1 MAATTTTTVCGVRA
15 RPLAP
20 PPVQVPPLPTTVG
33 PLVPMR
39 ISPGAV
45 PPGVVPLAYVPPP
58 AAVPQVT
65 PTNAGGAR
73 PLVPLAPPP
82 LYMLPLKS
90 IPGQP
95 WYAPLQQMYGPG
107 WTPTNPNP
115 TTTWL
120 FDEDGDAYPA
130 GGQPL
135 PREEKKR
142 RRPPSPQEL
151 PPAPVSPRWRQ
162 TQQGAPPASSP
173 RVTSPRKRPRE
184 AVVHDDMR
192 RPAEIAAAAAAG
204 SARPLTTAQALA
216 QKLMAPP
223 SKQPR
228 GQQPRGQARRWT
240 DEEHEEFLAAVGR
253 FGKRWKTVAE
263 HVPSKT
269 AAQVRTHATKYFSK
283 LKERQDL
290 SDPAAMLLQ
299 LAAASPAKCAA

>member
-1 MAATTTTTVCGVRA
+1 MATTTTTTVCGVRA

-33 PLVPMR
+33 PLVPMQ
-39 ISPGAV
+39 
-45 PPGVVPLAYVPPP
+45 YVPPP
-58 AAVPQVT
+58 GVPLVT

-73 PLVPLAPPP
+73 AMLPLAPPP

-90 IPGQP
+90 MPGQP

-151 PPAPVSPRWRQ
+151 PPVPR
-162 TQQGAPPASSP
+162 
-173 RVTSPRKRPRE
+173 SPRKRPRE

-192 RPAEIAAAAAAG
+192 RPAEIAAAAAG
-204 SARPLTTAQALA
+204 GGARPLTTAQALA

>member
-1 MAATTTTTVCGVRA
+1 MATTTTTTVCGVRA

-33 PLVPMR
+33 PLVPMQ
-39 ISPGAV
+39 
-45 PPGVVPLAYVPPP
+45 YVPPP
-58 AAVPQVT
+58 GVPLVT

-73 PLVPLAPPP
+73 AMLPLAPPP

-151 PPAPVSPRWRQ
+151 PPVPR
-162 TQQGAPPASSP
+162 
-173 RVTSPRKRPRE
+173 SPRKRPRE

-192 RPAEIAAAAAAG
+192 RPAEIAAAVAAG
-204 SARPLTTAQALA
+204 GGARPLTTAQALA

-240 DEEHEEFLAAVGR
+240 DEEHEEFVAAVGR

>member
-1 MAATTTTTVCGVRA
+1 MATTTTTTVCGVRA

-33 PLVPMR
+33 PLVPMQ
-39 ISPGAV
+39 
-45 PPGVVPLAYVPPP
+45 YVPPP
-58 AAVPQVT
+58 GVPLVT

-73 PLVPLAPPP
+73 AMLPLAPPP

-151 PPAPVSPRWRQ
+151 PPVPV
-162 TQQGAPPASSP
+162 
-173 RVTSPRKRPRE
+173 SPRKRPRE

-192 RPAEIAAAAAAG
+192 RPAEIAAAVAAG
-204 SARPLTTAQALA
+204 GGARPLTTAQALA

>member
-1 MAATTTTTVCGVRA
+1 MATTTTTTVCGVRA

-20 PPVQVPPLPTTVG
+20 QPLQ
-33 PLVPMR
+33 
-39 ISPGAV
+39 
-45 PPGVVPLAYVPPP
+45 YVPPP
-58 AAVPQVT
+58 GVPLGT

-73 PLVPLAPPP
+73 AMPLPLMAPPAAP

-90 IPGQP
+90 MPGQP

-151 PPAPVSPRWRQ
+151 PPVPR
-162 TQQGAPPASSP
+162 
-173 RVTSPRKRPRE
+173 SPRKRPRE

-204 SARPLTTAQALA
+204 GARPLTTAQALA

>member
-1 MAATTTTTVCGVRA
+1 MATTTTTTVCGVRA

-20 PPVQVPPLPTTVG
+20 PPVQVPPTVG

-39 ISPGAV
+39 MPPTVATVGVGAM
-45 PPGVVPLAYVPPP
+45 PLEYVPPP
-58 AAVPQVT
+58 GVPLVT

-73 PLVPLAPPP
+73 AMPLPLVAPPAAP

-151 PPAPVSPRWRQ
+151 PPV
-162 TQQGAPPASSP
+162 
-173 RVTSPRKRPRE
+173 SPRKRPRE

-204 SARPLTTAQALA
+204 GARPLTTAQALA

>member
-1 MAATTTTTVCGVRA
+1 M
-15 RPLAP
+15 
-20 PPVQVPPLPTTVG
+20 Q
-33 PLVPMR
+33 
-39 ISPGAV
+39 
-45 PPGVVPLAYVPPP
+45 YVPPP
-58 AAVPQVT
+58 GVPLVT

-73 PLVPLAPPP
+73 AMPLPLVAPPAAP

-90 IPGQP
+90 MPGQP

-151 PPAPVSPRWRQ
+151 PPVPV
-162 TQQGAPPASSP
+162 
-173 RVTSPRKRPRE
+173 SPRKRPRE

-204 SARPLTTAQALA
+204 GARPLTTAQALA
-216 QKLMAPP
+216 QKLMAPAVEAA
-223 SKQPR
+223 PR
-228 GQQPRGQARRWT
+228 AAAPRPGPPLDGRGARGSRRRRPLRQAVEDRRRARPVQDGRPGADARDQVVARSSRNARTWRPGR
-240 DEEHEEFLAAVGR
+240 DAPPARGGVARQVRRLKFLAR
-253 FGKRWKTVAE
+253 P
-263 HVPSKT
+263 VPPP
-269 AAQVRTHATKYFSK
+269 R
-283 LKERQDL
+283 
-290 SDPAAMLLQ
+290 P
-299 LAAASPAKCAA
+299 PC

>member
-1 MAATTTTTVCGVRA
+1 MATTTTTTVCGVRA

-39 ISPGAV
+39 MPPTVATVGVGAM
-45 PPGVVPLAYVPPP
+45 PLEYVPPP
-58 AAVPQVT
+58 GVPLVT

-73 PLVPLAPPP
+73 AMPLPLMAPPAAP

-90 IPGQP
+90 MPGQP

-107 WTPTNPNP
+107 WTPTAPAGS

-151 PPAPVSPRWRQ
+151 PPVPV
-162 TQQGAPPASSP
+162 
-173 RVTSPRKRPRE
+173 SPRKRPRE

-204 SARPLTTAQALA
+204 GARPLTTAQALA

-240 DEEHEEFLAAVGR
+240 DEEHEEFVAAVGR

-283 LKERQDL
+283 LKLRQDL
-290 SDPAAMLLQ
+290 SDPAEVLLQ
-299 LAAASPAKCAA
+299 LAAASPLKCAS

>member
-1 MAATTTTTVCGVRA
+1 MATTTTTTVCGVRA

-33 PLVPMR
+33 PLVP
-39 ISPGAV
+39 
-45 PPGVVPLAYVPPP
+45 LQYVPPP
-58 AAVPQVT
+58 GVPLVT

-73 PLVPLAPPP
+73 AMPLPLMAPPAAP

-90 IPGQP
+90 MPGQP

-107 WTPTNPNP
+107 WTPTAPAGS

-151 PPAPVSPRWRQ
+151 PPVPV
-162 TQQGAPPASSP
+162 
-173 RVTSPRKRPRE
+173 SPRKRPRE

-204 SARPLTTAQALA
+204 GARPLTTAQALA

>member
-1 MAATTTTTVCGVRA
+1 MATTTTTTVCGVRA

-39 ISPGAV
+39 IAPGAV
-45 PPGVVPLAYVPPP
+45 PPGAVPLAYMPPP

-73 PLVPLAPPP
+73 AMPLPLMAPPAAP

-90 IPGQP
+90 MPGQP

-151 PPAPVSPRWRQ
+151 PPVPTSPR
-162 TQQGAPPASSP
+162 A
-173 RVTSPRKRPRE
+173 TSPRKRPRE

-192 RPAEIAAAAAAG
+192 RPAEIAAAAAG
-204 SARPLTTAQALA
+204 GGARPLTTAQALA

>member
-1 MAATTTTTVCGVRA
+1 MATTTTTTVCGVRA

-73 PLVPLAPPP
+73 AMPLPLMAPPAAP

-107 WTPTNPNP
+107 WTPTAPAGS

-151 PPAPVSPRWRQ
+151 PPVPR
-162 TQQGAPPASSP
+162 
-173 RVTSPRKRPRE
+173 SPRKRPRE
-184 AVVHDDMR
+184 AVAHDDMR

-204 SARPLTTAQALA
+204 GARPLTTAQALA

-240 DEEHEEFLAAVGR
+240 DEEHEEFVAAVGR

>member
-1 MAATTTTTVCGVRA
+1 MATTTTTTVCGVRA

-39 ISPGAV
+39 MPPTVATVGVGAM
-45 PPGVVPLAYVPPP
+45 PLEYVPPP
-58 AAVPQVT
+58 GVPLVT

-73 PLVPLAPPP
+73 AMPLPLMAPPAAP

-90 IPGQP
+90 MPGQP

-107 WTPTNPNP
+107 WTPTAPAGS

-151 PPAPVSPRWRQ
+151 PPVPV
-162 TQQGAPPASSP
+162 
-173 RVTSPRKRPRE
+173 SPRKRPRE

-204 SARPLTTAQALA
+204 GARPLTTAQALA

-240 DEEHEEFLAAVGR
+240 DEEHEEFVAAVGR

>member
-1 MAATTTTTVCGVRA
+1 MATTTTTTVCGVRA

-39 ISPGAV
+39 MPPTVATVGVGAM
-45 PPGVVPLAYVPPP
+45 PLEYVPPP
-58 AAVPQVT
+58 GVPLVT

-73 PLVPLAPPP
+73 AMPLPLMAPPAAP

-107 WTPTNPNP
+107 WTPTAPAGS

-151 PPAPVSPRWRQ
+151 PPVPV
-162 TQQGAPPASSP
+162 
-173 RVTSPRKRPRE
+173 SPRKRPRE

>member
-1 MAATTTTTVCGVRA
+1 MATTTTTTVCGVRA

-33 PLVPMR
+33 PLVP
-39 ISPGAV
+39 
-45 PPGVVPLAYVPPP
+45 LQYVPPP
-58 AAVPQVT
+58 GVPLVT

-73 PLVPLAPPP
+73 ALLPLAPP

-90 IPGQP
+90 MPGQP

-107 WTPTNPNP
+107 WTPTAPAGS

-151 PPAPVSPRWRQ
+151 PPVPV
-162 TQQGAPPASSP
+162 
-173 RVTSPRKRPRE
+173 SPRKRPRE
-184 AVVHDDMR
+184 AVAHDDMR

-204 SARPLTTAQALA
+204 GARPLTTAQALA

>member
-1 MAATTTTTVCGVRA
+1 MATTTTTTVCGVRA

-33 PLVPMR
+33 PLVPLQY
-39 ISPGAV
+39 V
-45 PPGVVPLAYVPPP
+45 PTPGVPL
-58 AAVPQVT
+58 VT

-73 PLVPLAPPP
+73 PLLPLAPPP

-151 PPAPVSPRWRQ
+151 PPV
-162 TQQGAPPASSP
+162 
-173 RVTSPRKRPRE
+173 SPRKRPRE
-184 AVVHDDMR
+184 AVAHDDMR

-204 SARPLTTAQALA
+204 GARPLTTAQALA

-223 SKQPR
+223 SKHPR

-240 DEEHEEFLAAVGR
+240 DEEHEEFVAAVGR

>member
-1 MAATTTTTVCGVRA
+1 MATTTTTTVCGVRA

-33 PLVPMR
+33 PLVPMQ
-39 ISPGAV
+39 
-45 PPGVVPLAYVPPP
+45 YVPPP
-58 AAVPQVT
+58 GVPLVT

-73 PLVPLAPPP
+73 AMPLPLMAPPAAP

-90 IPGQP
+90 MPGQP

-151 PPAPVSPRWRQ
+151 PPVPTSPR
-162 TQQGAPPASSP
+162 A
-173 RVTSPRKRPRE
+173 TSPRKRPRE

-192 RPAEIAAAAAAG
+192 RPAEIAAAAAASG
-204 SARPLTTAQALA
+204 ARPLTTAQALA

>member
-1 MAATTTTTVCGVRA
+1 MATTTTTTVCGVRA

-33 PLVPMR
+33 PLVPMQ
-39 ISPGAV
+39 
-45 PPGVVPLAYVPPP
+45 YVPPP
-58 AAVPQVT
+58 GVPLVT
-65 PTNAGGAR
+65 PTNAGG
-73 PLVPLAPPP
+73 
-82 LYMLPLKS
+82 
-90 IPGQP
+90 
-95 WYAPLQQMYGPG
+95 
-107 WTPTNPNP
+107 
-115 TTTWL
+115 
-120 FDEDGDAYPA
+120 
-130 GGQPL
+130 
-135 PREEKKR
+135 
-142 RRPPSPQEL
+142 
-151 PPAPVSPRWRQ
+151 
-162 TQQGAPPASSP
+162 
-173 RVTSPRKRPRE
+173 
-184 AVVHDDMR
+184 
-192 RPAEIAAAAAAG
+192 
-204 SARPLTTAQALA
+204 ARPLTTAQALA

>member
-1 MAATTTTTVCGVRA
+1 MATTTTTTVCGGRA

-33 PLVPMR
+33 PLVPMQ
-39 ISPGAV
+39 
-45 PPGVVPLAYVPPP
+45 YVPPP
-58 AAVPQVT
+58 GVPLVT

-73 PLVPLAPPP
+73 AMPLPLMAPPAAP

-107 WTPTNPNP
+107 WTPTAPAGS

-151 PPAPVSPRWRQ
+151 PPVPR
-162 TQQGAPPASSP
+162 
-173 RVTSPRKRPRE
+173 SPRKRPRE

-204 SARPLTTAQALA
+204 GARPLTTAQALA

>member
-1 MAATTTTTVCGVRA
+1 MATTTTTTVCGVRA

-33 PLVPMR
+33 PLVPLQYA
-39 ISPGAV
+39 P
-45 PPGVVPLAYVPPP
+45 PPGVPL
-58 AAVPQVT
+58 VT

-73 PLVPLAPPP
+73 ALVPLAPPP

-151 PPAPVSPRWRQ
+151 PPVPR
-162 TQQGAPPASSP
+162 
-173 RVTSPRKRPRE
+173 SPRKRPRE

-204 SARPLTTAQALA
+204 GARPLTTAQALA

-240 DEEHEEFLAAVGR
+240 DEEHEEFVAAVGR

>member
-1 MAATTTTTVCGVRA
+1 MATTTTTTVCGVRA

-33 PLVPMR
+33 PLVP
-39 ISPGAV
+39 
-45 PPGVVPLAYVPPP
+45 LQYVPPP
-58 AAVPQVT
+58 GVPLVT

-73 PLVPLAPPP
+73 AMLPLAPPP

-151 PPAPVSPRWRQ
+151 PPVPV
-162 TQQGAPPASSP
+162 
-173 RVTSPRKRPRE
+173 SPRKRPRE

-204 SARPLTTAQALA
+204 GARPLTTAQALA

-269 AAQVRTHATKYFSK
+269 AAQVRTHATKYVSK

>member
-1 MAATTTTTVCGVRA
+1 MATTTTTTVCGVRA

-33 PLVPMR
+33 PLVPMQ
-39 ISPGAV
+39 
-45 PPGVVPLAYVPPP
+45 YVPPP
-58 AAVPQVT
+58 GVPLVT

-73 PLVPLAPPP
+73 AMPLPLMAPPAAP

-107 WTPTNPNP
+107 WTPTAPAGS

-151 PPAPVSPRWRQ
+151 PPVPR
-162 TQQGAPPASSP
+162 
-173 RVTSPRKRPRE
+173 SPRKRPRE

-204 SARPLTTAQALA
+204 GARPLTTAQALA

-240 DEEHEEFLAAVGR
+240 DEEHEEFVAAVGR

>member
-1 MAATTTTTVCGVRA
+1 MATTTTTTVCGVRA

-33 PLVPMR
+33 PLVPMQ
-39 ISPGAV
+39 
-45 PPGVVPLAYVPPP
+45 YVPPP
-58 AAVPQVT
+58 GVPLVT

-73 PLVPLAPPP
+73 AMLPLAPPP

-135 PREEKKR
+135 PREEKLR

-151 PPAPVSPRWRQ
+151 PPVPTSPR
-162 TQQGAPPASSP
+162 A
-173 RVTSPRKRPRE
+173 TSPRKRPRE

-192 RPAEIAAAAAAG
+192 RPAEIAAAVAAG
-204 SARPLTTAQALA
+204 GGARPLTTAQALA

-240 DEEHEEFLAAVGR
+240 DEEHEEFVAAVGR

>member
-1 MAATTTTTVCGVRA
+1 MATTTTTTVCGVRA

-33 PLVPMR
+33 PLVP
-39 ISPGAV
+39 
-45 PPGVVPLAYVPPP
+45 LQYVPPP
-58 AAVPQVT
+58 GVPLVT

-73 PLVPLAPPP
+73 AMLPLAPPP

-90 IPGQP
+90 MPGQP

-107 WTPTNPNP
+107 WTPMNPNP

-151 PPAPVSPRWRQ
+151 PPVPR
-162 TQQGAPPASSP
+162 
-173 RVTSPRKRPRE
+173 SPRKRPRE

-204 SARPLTTAQALA
+204 GARPLTTAQALA

>member
-1 MAATTTTTVCGVRA
+1 M
-15 RPLAP
+15 
-20 PPVQVPPLPTTVG
+20 
-33 PLVPMR
+33 
-39 ISPGAV
+39 
-45 PPGVVPLAYVPPP
+45 
-58 AAVPQVT
+58 
-65 PTNAGGAR
+65 
-73 PLVPLAPPP
+73 
-82 LYMLPLKS
+82 
-90 IPGQP
+90 
-95 WYAPLQQMYGPG
+95 
-107 WTPTNPNP
+107 
-115 TTTWL
+115 
-120 FDEDGDAYPA
+120 
-130 GGQPL
+130 
-135 PREEKKR
+135 
-142 RRPPSPQEL
+142 
-151 PPAPVSPRWRQ
+151 
-162 TQQGAPPASSP
+162 
-173 RVTSPRKRPRE
+173 SPRKRPRE
-184 AVVHDDMR
+184 AAVHDDMR

-204 SARPLTTAQALA
+204 GARPLTTAQALA

>member
-1 MAATTTTTVCGVRA
+1 MATTTTTTVCGVRA

-33 PLVPMR
+33 PLVP
-39 ISPGAV
+39 
-45 PPGVVPLAYVPPP
+45 LQYVPPP
-58 AAVPQVT
+58 GVPLVT

-73 PLVPLAPPP
+73 ALLPLAPP

-90 IPGQP
+90 MPGQP

-151 PPAPVSPRWRQ
+151 PPVPV
-162 TQQGAPPASSP
+162 
-173 RVTSPRKRPRE
+173 SPRKRPRE
-184 AVVHDDMR
+184 AVVNDDMR

-204 SARPLTTAQALA
+204 GARPLTTAQALA

>member
-1 MAATTTTTVCGVRA
+1 MATTTTTTVCGVRA

-33 PLVPMR
+33 PLVPLQYA
-39 ISPGAV
+39 P
-45 PPGVVPLAYVPPP
+45 PPGVPL
-58 AAVPQVT
+58 VT

-73 PLVPLAPPP
+73 ALVPLAPPP

-192 RPAEIAAAAAAG
+192 RPAEIAAAAAG
-204 SARPLTTAQALA
+204 GGARPLTTAQALA

>member
-1 MAATTTTTVCGVRA
+1 MATTTTTTVCGVRA

-39 ISPGAV
+39 MPPTVATVGVGAM
-45 PPGVVPLAYVPPP
+45 PLEYVPPP
-58 AAVPQVT
+58 GVPLVT

-73 PLVPLAPPP
+73 AMPLPLMAPPAAP

-90 IPGQP
+90 MPGQP

-107 WTPTNPNP
+107 WTPTAPAGS

-151 PPAPVSPRWRQ
+151 PPVLR
-162 TQQGAPPASSP
+162 
-173 RVTSPRKRPRE
+173 SPRKRPRE
-184 AVVHDDMR
+184 AVVQDDMR
-192 RPAEIAAAAAAG
+192 RPAEIAAAAAG
-204 SARPLTTAQALA
+204 GARPLTTAQALA

-223 SKQPR
+223 SKHPR

>member
-1 MAATTTTTVCGVRA
+1 MATTTTTTVCGVRA

-33 PLVPMR
+33 PLVPMQ
-39 ISPGAV
+39 
-45 PPGVVPLAYVPPP
+45 YVPPP
-58 AAVPQVT
+58 GVPLVT

-73 PLVPLAPPP
+73 AMLPLAPPP

-151 PPAPVSPRWRQ
+151 PPVPV
-162 TQQGAPPASSP
+162 
-173 RVTSPRKRPRE
+173 SPRKRPRE

-192 RPAEIAAAAAAG
+192 RPAEIAAAAAG
-204 SARPLTTAQALA
+204 GGARPLTTAQALA

>member
-1 MAATTTTTVCGVRA
+1 MATTTTTTVCGVRA

-33 PLVPMR
+33 PLVPMQ
-39 ISPGAV
+39 
-45 PPGVVPLAYVPPP
+45 YVPPP
-58 AAVPQVT
+58 GVPLVT

-73 PLVPLAPPP
+73 PLLPLMAPPAAP

-90 IPGQP
+90 MPGQP

-151 PPAPVSPRWRQ
+151 PPVPV
-162 TQQGAPPASSP
+162 
-173 RVTSPRKRPRE
+173 SPRKRPRE

-192 RPAEIAAAAAAG
+192 RPAEIAAAAG
-204 SARPLTTAQALA
+204 ARPLTTAQALA
-216 QKLMAPP
+216 QKLIAPP

>member
-1 MAATTTTTVCGVRA
+1 MATTTTTTVCGVRA

-33 PLVPMR
+33 PLVPMQ
-39 ISPGAV
+39 
-45 PPGVVPLAYVPPP
+45 YVPPP
-58 AAVPQVT
+58 GVPLVT

-73 PLVPLAPPP
+73 AMLPLAPPP

-151 PPAPVSPRWRQ
+151 PPVPR
-162 TQQGAPPASSP
+162 
-173 RVTSPRKRPRE
+173 SPRKRPRE

-204 SARPLTTAQALA
+204 GARPLTTAQALA

>member
-1 MAATTTTTVCGVRA
+1 MATTTTTTVCGVRA

-39 ISPGAV
+39 MPSTVATVGVGAM
-45 PPGVVPLAYVPPP
+45 PLEYVPPP
-58 AAVPQVT
+58 GVPLVT
-65 PTNAGGAR
+65 PTHAGGAR
-73 PLVPLAPPP
+73 AMPLPLVAPPAAP

-107 WTPTNPNP
+107 WTPTAPAGS

-151 PPAPVSPRWRQ
+151 PPVPV
-162 TQQGAPPASSP
+162 
-173 RVTSPRKRPRE
+173 SPRKRPRE

-204 SARPLTTAQALA
+204 GARPLTTAQALA

>member
-1 MAATTTTTVCGVRA
+1 MATTTTTTVCGVRA

-33 PLVPMR
+33 PLVP
-39 ISPGAV
+39 
-45 PPGVVPLAYVPPP
+45 LQYVPPP
-58 AAVPQVT
+58 GVPLVT

-73 PLVPLAPPP
+73 AMLPLAPPP

-151 PPAPVSPRWRQ
+151 PPVPV
-162 TQQGAPPASSP
+162 
-173 RVTSPRKRPRE
+173 SPRKRPRE

-204 SARPLTTAQALA
+204 GARPLTTAQALA

>member
-1 MAATTTTTVCGVRA
+1 MATTTTTTVCGVRA

-33 PLVPMR
+33 PLVPLQYA
-39 ISPGAV
+39 P
-45 PPGVVPLAYVPPP
+45 PPGVPL
-58 AAVPQVT
+58 VT

-73 PLVPLAPPP
+73 PLLPLAPPP

-107 WTPTNPNP
+107 WTPTAPAGS

-151 PPAPVSPRWRQ
+151 PPV
-162 TQQGAPPASSP
+162 
-173 RVTSPRKRPRE
+173 SPRKRPRE
-184 AVVHDDMR
+184 AVAHDDMR
-192 RPAEIAAAAAAG
+192 RPAEIAAAAAG
-204 SARPLTTAQALA
+204 GGARPLTTAQALA

>member
-1 MAATTTTTVCGVRA
+1 MATTTTTTVCGVRA

-33 PLVPMR
+33 PLVP
-39 ISPGAV
+39 
-45 PPGVVPLAYVPPP
+45 LQYVPPP
-58 AAVPQVT
+58 GVPLVT

-73 PLVPLAPPP
+73 AMLPLAPPP

-151 PPAPVSPRWRQ
+151 PPVPV
-162 TQQGAPPASSP
+162 
-173 RVTSPRKRPRE
+173 SPRKRPRE

-204 SARPLTTAQALA
+204 GARPLTTAQALA

-240 DEEHEEFLAAVGR
+240 DEEHEEFVAAVGR

-290 SDPAAMLLQ
+290 TDPAAMLLQ